1 MLTGRSGWR
10 VPATVV
16 LILPALLVVV
26 IAFDL
31 PLLAMLGRS
40 VSFPEISAEHFFEL
54 FATDLYLKVIGN
66 TFEIAAV
73 VTVVCAVIGYPLA
86 FWMRSLPPGKQIVA
100 VALVVV
106 PFWISVLIRT
116 YAWIAILGNAGI
128 VNSMLLYFGIVT
140 EPVAFLYN
148 KLGVIIGIANAL
160 LPFLV
165 LPLFATM
172 VKLDERLMD
181 AARSLGA
188 SERAVFWRVFFPLTL
203 PALVGGSLLVF
214 LMSLGFYVT
223 PMILGGGRVP
233 MLVNML
239 DLLVNRM
246 PNWSL
251 AAAISVLLLFVTL
264 ALYAASR
271 RLSESRTA

>member
-1 MLTGRSGWR
+1 MRIGRTGWR
-10 VPATVV
+10 IPATVV
-16 LILPALLVVV
+16 LILPALLVIV

-40 VSFPEISAEHFFEL
+40 VSFPEISAGHFLEL
-54 FATDLYLKVIGN
+54 FGTDLYLKVIGN
-66 TFEIAAV
+66 TFEVAGV
-73 VTVVCAVIGYPLA
+73 VTVVCALIGYPLA
-86 FWMRSLPPGKQIVA
+86 FWMRSLPPAKQLVA
-100 VALVVV
+100 VGLVVV

-128 VNSMLLYFGIVT
+128 VNSMLLYFGIVA

-148 KLGVIIGIANAL
+148 KLGVVIGIANAL

-188 SERAVFWRVFFPLTL
+188 SDWAVFWRVFFPLTL

-246 PNWSL
+246 PDWSL
-251 AAAISVLLLFVTL
+251 AAAISVVLLLVTL

-271 RLSESRTA
+271 WLSESRTV